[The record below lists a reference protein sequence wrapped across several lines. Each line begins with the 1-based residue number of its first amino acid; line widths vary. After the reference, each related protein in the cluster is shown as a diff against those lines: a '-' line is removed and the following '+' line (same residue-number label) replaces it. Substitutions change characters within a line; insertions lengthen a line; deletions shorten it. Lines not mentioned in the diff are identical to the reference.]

1 MQTEAQHPLKGVQIV
16 DLTSMIVGPV
26 CTVRLA
32 DYGAEVI
39 KMEPPE
45 GDLMRS
51 LGGPSPS
58 GTNSGSFIHCNRGK
72 RMVCLDL
79 KVPAARAALD
89 ELMVGADVFVSNM
102 RPAALERLGLG
113 ATTLRARKPGLI
125 HCTISGFG
133 PDGPYRGLPAYD
145 TVLQGA
151 SGLAGLFGRRDGTPM
166 YVPMMICDHVVGE
179 IAAGAI
185 LSALY
190 ARSATGAG
198 STIEIPMFE
207 TMAAFVLQEHLG
219 PHTFDPPI
227 GPIGDSRVLS
237 AANAPLA
244 TADGWISVTTN
255 TDAQTHA
262 FLRALGRADMVDDA
276 RFRTTADRFKNA
288 EAWFGWRKT
297 ALFSRPTAEWMDI
310 FKMADVPAMPCHSLD
325 SLLEDP
331 HLKAVSFWQQAIHP
345 LEGRVN
351 GLRPTVIHDGF
362 TSAAAAPSNPLG
374 WDTRAVLAQAGLS
387 ERAIEDLVAS
397 RAAIDGRAGASVV
410 TEVPA

>member
-1 MQTEAQHPLKGVQIV
+1 MQTAAYRPLKGVRVV

-32 DYGAEVI
+32 DYGADVI
-39 KMEPPE
+39 KVEPPE

-58 GTNSGSFIHCNRGK
+58 GTNAGSFIHCNRGK
-72 RMVCLDL
+72 RMICLDL
-79 KVPAARAALD
+79 KSPGARAAFD
-89 ELMVGADVFVSNM
+89 ELVAGVDVFVSNM
-102 RPAALERLGLG
+102 RPSALERLGLD
-113 ATTLRARKPGLI
+113 ATKLRTRKPALI
-125 HCTISGFG
+125 HCTVSGFG
-133 PDGPYRGLPAYD
+133 PHGPYRGLPAYD

-151 SGLAGLFGRRDGTPM
+151 SGFAGLFGRRDGTPM

-185 LSALY
+185 LAALY
-190 ARSATGAG
+190 ARRSTEAGA
-198 STIEIPMFE
+198 TIEIPMFE

-219 PHTFDPPI
+219 PRTFDPPI
-227 GPIGDSRVLS
+227 GPIGDSRILS
-237 AANAPLA
+237 AANAPLQ

-262 FLRALGRADMVDDA
+262 FLRAVGRPDMIDDV

-288 EAWFGWRKT
+288 EVWFGWRKT
-297 ALFSRPTAEWMDI
+297 ALLSKPTADWLRI
-310 FKMADVPAMPCHSLD
+310 LKGADVPAMPCHSLD

-331 HLKAVSFWQQAIHP
+331 HLRAVSLWQQALHP

-351 GLRPTVIHDGF
+351 SLRPTVLHDGI
-362 TSAAAAPSNPLG
+362 APPAAAPPNPMG
-374 WDTRAVLAQAGLS
+374 WDTRAVLEGAGVPI
-387 ERAIEDLVAS
+387 RTIDDLVAS
-397 RAAIDGRAGASVV
+397 RAAIDGRTGAMVAKDM
-410 TEVPA
+410 PA